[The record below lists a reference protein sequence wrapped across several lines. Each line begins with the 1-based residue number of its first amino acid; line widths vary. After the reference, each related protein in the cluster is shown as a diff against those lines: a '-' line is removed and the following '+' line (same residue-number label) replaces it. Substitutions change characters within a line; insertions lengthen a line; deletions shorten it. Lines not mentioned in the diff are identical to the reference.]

1 MGATREL
8 VSGSRFVALDRRT
21 ATRFLVS
28 GAAETSK
35 VWSALLLPV
44 LSAVEKCSFGYT
56 ADLEGD
62 TRSAREPRSRVQ
74 LARRTSRHGLV
85 HILKHRGPSDKKVK
99 AGATINVKISPPA
112 RTSASSKGDAKVV
125 APVTHGGTNDE
136 DHSGAS
142 SSSDLLVVPRG
153 QACVRGHFHMPCL
166 SLLSSSSP
174 SSSLPSVVERGRR
187 LVVAR
192 GRRHVAGQGV
202 ARRTRPKDL
211 GDLSHEDH
219 VSRT

>member
-44 LSAVEKCSFGYT
+44 LSVVEKCSFGYT

-62 TRSAREPRSRVQ
+62 TRSARGRRSRVQ

-85 HILKHRGPSDKKVK
+85 RQALPRDGESP
-99 AGATINVKISPPA
+99 AALRLGA
-112 RTSASSKGDAKVV
+112 
-125 APVTHGGTNDE
+125 
-136 DHSGAS
+136 
-142 SSSDLLVVPRG
+142 L
-153 QACVRGHFHMPCL
+153 L
-166 SLLSSSSP
+166 SLI
-174 SSSLPSVVERGRR
+174 R
-187 LVVAR
+187 L
-192 GRRHVAGQGV
+192 AGPHSQ
-202 ARRTRPKDL
+202 APRA
-211 GDLSHEDH
+211 E
-219 VSRT
+219 